1 MEKIHN
7 INLQPL
13 KSVRAWDT
21 KRVKAYKN
29 RIQKHISYLETNS
42 FAICCDHV
50 PVNVKQAEVEL
61 ERFRNYKAELK
72 KILAEREHVD

>member
-1 MEKIHN
+1 METIHS

-21 KRVKAYKN
+21 KRVKAYKD
-29 RIQKHISYLETNS
+29 RIQKHISYLETNNYQDEDS
-42 FAICCDHV
+42 KEIDEI
-50 PVNVKQAEVEL
+50 NLQ
-61 ERFRNYKAELK
+61 RFKNYKAELK